1 MGAVLVLIGA
11 VLVVMGY
18 AGIKG
23 ARYAVDEIS
32 FLISGGVGG
41 VLALMLGTTLLINGD
56 RRTELTALDRLA
68 ESLEPEAPEEPT
80 PTARR
85 DARPQP
91 TDRTRP
97 HITV

>member
-1 MGAVLVLIGA
+1 LGAVLVLLGA
-11 VLVVMGY
+11 VLVVIGY
-18 AGIKG
+18 AGVKG

-68 ESLEPEAPEEPT
+68 ESLEAEAPDEPA
-80 PTARR
+80 PMARL
-85 DARPQP
+85 DAHPKS
-91 TDRTRP
+91 TDVTRAQ
-97 HITV
+97 IKV